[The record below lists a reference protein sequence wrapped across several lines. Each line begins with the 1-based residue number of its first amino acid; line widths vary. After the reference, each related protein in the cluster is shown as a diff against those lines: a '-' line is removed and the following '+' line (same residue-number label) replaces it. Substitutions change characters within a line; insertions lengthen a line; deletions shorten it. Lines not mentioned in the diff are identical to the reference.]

1 MSEEWI
7 HNYLLNFKNFLP
19 NFSWEVKIKGLSKKI
34 ALFTSSDLNVCLK
47 MKKAILKEHIT
58 YVSFAQNK
66 RKRKRHKEK
75 DTLKCTLKDTLKW
88 ERNIFKLQ

>member
-1 MSEEWI
+1 MGSENKRI
-7 HNYLLNFKNFLP
+7 
-19 NFSWEVKIKGLSKKI
+19 VKKDS
-34 ALFTSSDLNVCLK
+34 LFTSSDLNVCLK

-58 YVSFAQNK
+58 YVFFLHKIKGRGKDN
-66 RKRKRHKEK
+66 KEK